1 MVAGKSAESK
11 STWEP
16 DRGQAL
22 EEEEV
27 VDDPRLGGHH
37 LAGQIF
43 DGPDGFVDDDG
54 VVAGPERPPI
64 GGRSK

>member
-1 MVAGKSAESK
+1 
-11 STWEP
+11 
-16 DRGQAL
+16 
-22 EEEEV
+22 V